1 MFIKLI
7 TDFCIKDDKEIKDY
21 ILTINN
27 KLDMKYDKIDYLNGY
42 LNNYYSDTFLDN
54 MILGGERG
62 RKKRKEKGKREKRG
76 REGDGGE
83 KGCWKFKHDAG
94 GPDNPN
100 TYATFVYDLAQFN
113 GSNVVL
119 AIGVFNGE
127 KSSNENKLVFHSV
140 ELN

>member
-1 MFIKLI
+1 MLNLQLQ
-7 TDFCIKDDKEIKDY
+7 KEI
-21 ILTINN
+21 LTLKTRTFGDQWTFFKLTVIKEDGTFIN
-27 KLDMKYDKIDYLNGY
+27 LNPIS
-42 LNNYYSDTFLDN
+42 NTA
-54 MILGGERG
+54 
-62 RKKRKEKGKREKRG
+62 REAAAA
-76 REGDGGE
+76 EN
-83 KGCWKFKHDAG
+83 GCWKFKHDAG